1 MRTGALTYLLLLVF
15 CSLPDV
21 RAQGP
26 PVAVRGELDLRGYN
40 FGTGGPVE
48 LRGAFEFYWDQMLNP
63 ALEGDS
69 GEMIYVTVPGSWHR
83 LRKEHPEVTRYGF
96 ATYRLLIRLPDNVD
110 AVALRIEDVYSASAF
125 FLNGKAIE
133 YLGFPGV
140 NKYQTVIRYSEPL
153 ITSPLT
159 DRNLDLMVRVS
170 NFENRLSGIVG
181 GLTLGMPEQMETLRQ
196 RELHRGHFLMGA
208 FLIIG
213 IYFLGLFLIR
223 SEEYRLH
230 FAVLCFLM
238 VFRLVIILE
247 PPVLESLNLSGLTAA
262 RLDFLNIYLFAPF
275 FILMIRALFPIEFPG
290 WVFRTALWASV
301 LFIVLVLV
309 TPISLF
315 SHTVT
320 FFFGFFM
327 LLSMA
332 FLYVMVMAW
341 IRGRSHA
348 PAFAI
353 GLFIL
358 FLGTL
363 NDMLNEIDLINTPYI
378 FQYAMFIYLV
388 VYAFIFADK
397 SNRLHQKSMR
407 LAGEVEEV
415 RNNLEELVD
424 ERTMELQ
431 SVSKQLEKQ
440 KKKLEASN
448 RGLVD
453 AMNAR
458 NRLFAIIGHDVRAPI
473 GYIKQALEMIVENK
487 EMPPGEKE
495 ELLRM
500 VTSSAAIT
508 YNLLDNLLVW
518 GRSQTGRLKANPVK
532 FKLKPL
538 IDESLELVSIGIRDK
553 KLKVEVYVSEEHYVE
568 ADRDQ
573 MYVVIRN
580 LLSNAIKFTPEK
592 GHIFISS
599 KRQKG
604 EVIISVRDTGIG
616 IPDVIKNKLLGPEAY
631 VSTKGTQGERGSG
644 LGLKICNE
652 IMQSNYGW
660 MRIESESGAGS
671 TVILGIKSGRK

>member
-15 CSLPDV
+15 CLLPDL

-26 PVAVRGELDLRGYN
+26 PLAVRGELDLRGYN
-40 FGTGGPVE
+40 FKTGGPVE

-69 GEMIYVTVPGSWHR
+69 GEMMYVTVPGSWHR
-83 LRKEHPEVTRYGF
+83 LRKEHPEVIRHGF

-110 AVALRIEDVYSASAF
+110 AVTLRVDDVYSASAF

-140 NKYQTVIRYSEPL
+140 NKYQTVIEYSEPL
-153 ITSPLT
+153 ITSPVT
-159 DRNLDLMVRVS
+159 DQNLELMVRVS

-196 RELHRGHFLMGA
+196 RELYRGHFLMGA

-238 VFRLVIILE
+238 VLRLVIILE
-247 PPVLESLNLSGLTAA
+247 PPVLESLNLSGHTAA

-290 WVFRTALWASV
+290 WIFRTALWVSV
-301 LFIVLVLV
+301 IFIVLVLV
-309 TPISLF
+309 TPASLF

-320 FFFGFFM
+320 FFFGFFI

-341 IRGRSHA
+341 MRGRSHA

-363 NDMLNEIDLINTPYI
+363 NDMLNEIDLIDTPYM

-397 SNRLHQKSMR
+397 SNRLHLKSMR

-424 ERTMELQ
+424 KRTTELQ

-473 GYIKQALEMIVENK
+473 GYIKQALEMIVENR

-604 EVIISVRDTGIG
+604 EVIISIRDTGIG
-616 IPDVIKNKLLGPEAY
+616 IPDVIKNKLLEPEAY